1 VSDVITPKTLSVEHP
16 SEQSAHPLFLSDES
30 DDASEPSEHST
41 VEGHPGERTRTVEGH
56 PGERTWHVHLRS
68 FDKGQEQA
76 VDDVRNC
83 NETSIKPASQ
93 AHTRSWVRERKMNSA
108 HKHKH
113 ILQP

>member
-41 VEGHPGERTRTVEGH
+41 VEGHPGERTSG
-56 PGERTWHVHLRS
+56 WHVHLRS